1 MEVMKVHGIHPGRKE
16 RKQAVSDLLEQ
27 VGLAKEHFERYPH
40 EFSGGQRQRIGLA
53 RALATNPELIILDE
67 SVSSLDVS
75 VQAVILNLLNDLK
88 NSFGLTYLFI
98 SHDLSVVRHMS
109 DRILVMKDGK
119 LVEEG
124 TEEQIFAHPSST
136 YTRELVNSIL
146 IDTPKTDARQS

>member
-1 MEVMKVHGIHPGRKE
+1 
-16 RKQAVSDLLEQ
+16 
-27 VGLAKEHFERYPH
+27 
-40 EFSGGQRQRIGLA
+40 
-53 RALATNPELIILDE
+53 
-67 SVSSLDVS
+67 
-75 VQAVILNLLNDLK
+75 VILNLLNDLK

-124 TEEQIFAHPSST
+124 TGEQIFAHPSST